1 MIIMNCSEKIKKY
14 RTELGITQKE
24 LARRAHIATVSV
36 QQYEAGVRNPKIET
50 LCKIA
55 SGLDVPVN
63 AIRSDS
69 DLEFE
74 AFKKSAESVTDER
87 RLEIEEKRLSN
98 LIDRKKKMLN
108 ISGKQRA
115 ADYMDDLTKIPEY
128 RKDKE

>member
-1 MIIMNCSEKIKKY
+1 MNCGEKIKKY

-55 SGLDVPVN
+55 SGLDVPVD

-74 AFKKSAESVTDER
+74 ALYAKFKK
-87 RLEIEEKRLSN
+87 LS
-98 LIDRKKKMLN
+98 LL
-108 ISGKQRA
+108 GKN
-115 ADYMDDLTKIPEY
+115 YSNEFLL
-128 RKDKE
+128 